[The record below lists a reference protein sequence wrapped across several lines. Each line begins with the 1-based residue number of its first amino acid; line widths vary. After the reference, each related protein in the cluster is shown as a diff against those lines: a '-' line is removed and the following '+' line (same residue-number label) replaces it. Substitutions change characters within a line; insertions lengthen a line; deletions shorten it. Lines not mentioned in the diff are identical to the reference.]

1 MKKVVIIIV
10 VLLSFG
16 VIGFGILYVST
27 HDFNVERDSE
37 QPENVELNDGSLEAE
52 VKDQVTLEETKEI
65 DGSFVQ
71 TYQIVINGLE
81 KTLEVEFLYRD
92 NTDTN
97 EQSLTGDY
105 NGATLYSYY
114 ETYQDEPT
122 LYDASMIDRSFNE
135 NNFSFITGQDGKSYL
150 LIHTNIYDDGAG
162 EEDKLYILNDSL
174 EFVSNDLV
182 DYAGSSDVRGM
193 TIMSTYTGYTLEN
206 NESPWYSD
214 DFNACQTP
222 SNCYID
228 VKIEDN
234 KIYYLVP
241 VLKEIDEEAEE
252 EEEEIQDYGE
262 LEERVYT
269 IRDSELSY
277 EVIKRYKIT
286 HIAGQVE

>member
-71 TYQIVINGLE
+71 TYQIVNNGLE

-105 NGATLYSYY
+105 NGASLYSYY
-114 ETYQDEPT
+114 ET
-122 LYDASMIDRSFNE
+122 
-135 NNFSFITGQDGKSYL
+135 
-150 LIHTNIYDDGAG
+150 
-162 EEDKLYILNDSL
+162 
-174 EFVSNDLV
+174 
-182 DYAGSSDVRGM
+182 
-193 TIMSTYTGYTLEN
+193 
-206 NESPWYSD
+206 
-214 DFNACQTP
+214 
-222 SNCYID
+222 
-228 VKIEDN
+228 
-234 KIYYLVP
+234 
-241 VLKEIDEEAEE
+241 
-252 EEEEIQDYGE
+252 
-262 LEERVYT
+262 
-269 IRDSELSY
+269 
-277 EVIKRYKIT
+277 
-286 HIAGQVE
+286 